1 MAGRIL
7 HAQLHLLDRQVVDHR
22 TGRLLGKV
30 DDVELDLDG
39 PVPVVGA
46 LLSGP
51 QALGGRF
58 NGRLGRWI
66 RTVHRRL
73 HPAPNPG
80 PNWIPAARVV
90 EIVSAVRID
99 TLGLH
104 LEGFEA
110 WVERTVIARIP
121 GAGDAPE

>member
-58 NGRLGRWI
+58 NGRLGRLI
-66 RTVHRRL
+66 RAVHRRL

-80 PNWIPAARVV
+80 PNWIPAARIV
-90 EIVSAVRID
+90 EIDSAVHID
-99 TLGLH
+99 SRGLR
-104 LEGFEA
+104 LEGFEE